1 MVRRADKGLKFKR
14 WQFCRPVHSEARSW
28 KKTLQNVIG
37 KGRVEIRF
45 FEISRCR
52 VGMEWPEAVTVSSA
66 KRLVKLAKDD
76 NPDFQL
82 VGEPLGLEGEED
94 DSRALPSWCRPEPA
108 AESVDQSS
116 LDERLYQPR
125 LDEPQPE
132 SRGLAPGLLLLKS
145 ASVSDAFK
153 NAEAY
158 VEHTPKYRVHR
169 GRVLGRGTFGTVY
182 AASAM
187 GHSDEFFAIKLF
199 DRVRQGKARAS
210 CSDAMSE
217 VRRYVA
223 LLGHANIVQ
232 LLDIDIFRPIAEPP
246 SIGFVFQRYDT
257 DVRQFLKKRSFTRAG
272 VRHVLGSL
280 LHALVHMHGQNLVHA
295 DLKPA
300 NIFLK
305 GRDPF
310 RDGWLVQKKKSS
322 SGAASAEGEPLAI
335 THQLPAAFIVVPGD
349 LGMSQM
355 GSSQERN
362 VRKLLP
368 SDKVLSI
375 CTLLYRSPDLCL
387 GNQHY
392 GTELD
397 MWSFGCVAAELF
409 LRAPLVPNNLFAS

>member
-1 MVRRADKGLKFKR
+1 M
-14 WQFCRPVHSEARSW
+14 
-28 KKTLQNVIG
+28 
-37 KGRVEIRF
+37 
-45 FEISRCR
+45 
-52 VGMEWPEAVTVSSA
+52 
-66 KRLVKLAKDD
+66 
-76 NPDFQL
+76 
-82 VGEPLGLEGEED
+82 
-94 DSRALPSWCRPEPA
+94 
-108 AESVDQSS
+108 DQSS

-132 SRGLAPGLLLLKS
+132 ARGLAPGLLLLKS
-145 ASVSDAFK
+145 ASVSDAF
-153 NAEAY
+153 NDAEAY

-169 GRVLGRGTFGTVY
+169 GRVLGRCTFGTVY
-182 AASAM
+182 ATSAM
-187 GHSDEFFAIKLF
+187 GHSDESFAIKLF

-232 LLDIDIFRPIAEPP
+232 LLDIDICRLIAEPP

-310 RDGWLVQKKKSS
+310 RDWLVQKKSS

-335 THQLPAAFIVVPGD
+335 THQLPAAFIVVLGD

-355 GSSQERN
+355 GSFQE
-362 VRKLLP
+362 L
-368 SDKVLSI
+368 
-375 CTLLYRSPDLCL
+375 
-387 GNQHY
+387 
-392 GTELD
+392 
-397 MWSFGCVAAELF
+397 
-409 LRAPLVPNNLFAS
+409 